1 MSRKLKTFAVPT
13 KIARRP
19 TPNFV
24 DSLIGS
30 IGALYLTI
38 ISFVL
43 IYSYVGINLY
53 QHNQTLPALIALDK
67 LLVLRD
73 LSSGTHSYVREAKI
87 KDLPNFLIDAMWDK
101 FNEPIKEA
109 DEVDK
114 EDELED
120 APERKK
126 SELEPKKSE
135 KTPSKF
141 TEELLQNSQILREIS
156 MRMAIGG
163 TCNVLVT
170 RLFPGHNFNIA
181 TVVVVTDTYT
191 VKSEDVQFAIFRG
204 CEPGPSGEFK
214 ILIFKLDDGQFAFAV
229 PSSLGDQF
237 RRPPSLFGF
246 SNFKFRELNQI
257 KKLLPQPMAEYVH
270 FMEEYVILHGKA
282 VDYFVL
288 NYAETQLR
296 KYFPASRLDEA
307 VQQVYEQKEND
318 ASYFGITA
326 PNTLLVRIGP
336 LIYFILSFELW
347 RRVRR
352 LPTGRLLSEKYWFAF
367 ETRDIVGRTYSFL
380 YAFAPIAFG
389 VLIYALFA
397 ISQELGLVVFGRAV
411 TIPGLLTLSFPMILG
426 PAWATPDYFALA
438 IALALVPA
446 HFLILLLTVRKLFAV
461 VAANMRQT

>member
-1 MSRKLKTFAVPT
+1 VPT
-13 KIARRP
+13 KMVRRP
-19 TPNFV
+19 TSNFV

-30 IGALYLTI
+30 IGTLYLTI

-43 IYSYVGINLY
+43 IYSYVGIDLY

-87 KDLPNFLIDAMWDK
+87 KDLPNFLTDAMWDK
-101 FNEPIKEA
+101 FNESIKEA

-120 APERKK
+120 EPERNK

-141 TEELLQNSQILREIS
+141 TDELLQNSQIFREIS

-170 RLFPGHNFNIA
+170 GLFPGHNFNMA

-204 CEPGPSGEFK
+204 CERGPSGEFK

-229 PSSLGDQF
+229 PRSLGDQF
-237 RRPPSLFGF
+237 QRPPSLFGL
-246 SNFKFRELNQI
+246 SNFQFRELNQI
-257 KKLLPQPMAEYVH
+257 PKLLPQPMAKYVH
-270 FMEEYVILHGKA
+270 FIEEYVILHGKA

-288 NYAETQLR
+288 NHAETQLR
-296 KYFPASRLDEA
+296 KYFPASRLDDA

-318 ASYFGITA
+318 PSYLGITA
-326 PNTLLVRIGP
+326 PNTVLIRIGP
-336 LIYFILSFELW
+336 LVYFILSVELW

-352 LPTGRLLSEKYWFAF
+352 LPTGRLLSDRYWFAF
-367 ETRDIVGRTYSFL
+367 ETRDIVGRAYSIL
-380 YAFAPIAFG
+380 YAFAPLGFG
-389 VLIYALFA
+389 IWIYVLFA
-397 ISQELGLVVFGRAV
+397 ISQGLGLIAFGRWV
-411 TIPGLLTLSFPMILG
+411 TIPGLLTLNFPMILG
-426 PAWATPDYFALA
+426 AGWATFDYVALA
-438 IALALVPA
+438 IALALVP
-446 HFLILLLTVRKLFAV
+446 HFLILLLTVRKLFGV
-461 VAANMRQT
+461 VAANIRQR

>member
-1 MSRKLKTFAVPT
+1 MKYRSSWLKPKTLGVPT
-13 KIARRP
+13 KTVRRP

-24 DSLIGS
+24 DSLISS

-73 LSSGTHSYVREAKI
+73 LSNGTHPYVREAKI
-87 KDLPNFLIDAMWDK
+87 KDLPNFLVDAMMDK
-101 FNEPIKEA
+101 FNEPMEA

-120 APERKK
+120 EPKRKK
-126 SELEPKKSE
+126 SEPEPKKSE

-141 TEELLQNSQILREIS
+141 TEDLIQNSQILREIS

-170 RLFPGHNFNIA
+170 RLLPGHDFNFS
-181 TVVVVTDTYT
+181 TFVVVTATYT

-204 CEPGPSGEFK
+204 CEPGLSGEFK

-229 PSSLGDQF
+229 PRSFGDQF
-237 RRPPSLFGF
+237 QRPPSLFGF
-246 SNFKFRELNQI
+246 PNFKFRELNQI

-288 NYAETQLR
+288 NHAETQLR
-296 KYFPASRLDEA
+296 KYFPASRLDDA
-307 VQQVYEQKEND
+307 VQQVYEQKENER
-318 ASYFGITA
+318 
-326 PNTLLVRIGP
+326 RI
-336 LIYFILSFELW
+336 S
-347 RRVRR
+347 
-352 LPTGRLLSEKYWFAF
+352 A
-367 ETRDIVGRTYSFL
+367 
-380 YAFAPIAFG
+380 
-389 VLIYALFA
+389 
-397 ISQELGLVVFGRAV
+397 
-411 TIPGLLTLSFPMILG
+411 
-426 PAWATPDYFALA
+426 
-438 IALALVPA
+438 
-446 HFLILLLTVRKLFAV
+446 
-461 VAANMRQT
+461 